1 MLRID
6 KNLWTFK
13 IEKLNDYM
21 YVGIEETN
29 NDCWDFYDSD
39 KKFIDSFYG
48 NERELNEFVDK
59 IRNIKHISE
68 LIDLGLS
75 LNMIF
80 ATSLED
86 LYEGWLDYIDDC
98 FYTREELI
106 ENGLTFEEFLEE
118 LPINRVGQ
126 NYFIVNY
133 TEI

>member
-21 YVGIEETN
+21 YVGIEETD

-59 IRNIKHISE
+59 ARNIERIYD
-68 LIDLGLS
+68 LVDLGLS
-75 LNMIF
+75 WNMLF
-80 ATSLED
+80 ATSLEE
-86 LYEGWLDYIDDC
+86 LYQDWLNYIFVNDD
-98 FYTREELI
+98 EEDSY
-106 ENGLTFEEFLEE
+106 TFEEFKE
-118 LPINRVGQ
+118 LPINRVGK

-133 TEI
+133 TEV